1 MIKPQPQLDPIRLE
15 LAAGLYDSVVW
26 QLEVYCDDA
35 QRYCLTVQDAA
46 RLQGLADL
54 IAWQAENLRR
64 RATVIR
70 ATNQMYANY
79 FAGKVAVCDDAAG
92 FEASM
97 TVPTPPRIPPQPESI
112 DFALLA
118 PARDL
123 FEEAH
128 AVLSRGGQPE
138 LTEWAAEQA
147 RAFYSWCYPPH
158 LKSP

>member
-1 MIKPQPQLDPIRLE
+1 MIKAHPQLDPIRLE

-26 QLEVYCDDA
+26 QFEVYCDDA
-35 QRYCLTVQDAA
+35 QRYCLEVHDAA

-64 RATVIR
+64 RATIIR

-92 FEASM
+92 FEASIK
-97 TVPTPPRIPPQPESI
+97 VAPPPPIPDRSSTI

-118 PARDL
+118 PAREL
-123 FEEAH
+123 FEEAYT
-128 AVLSRGGQPE
+128 VLSRGGQSE

-147 RAFYSWCYPPH
+147 RAFYAWCHPPVN
-158 LKSP
+158 S

>member
-1 MIKPQPQLDPIRLE
+1 MIKPPPQLDPIRLE

-35 QRYCLTVQDAA
+35 QRYCLAIQDAA

-54 IAWQAENLRR
+54 IAWQADNFRR
-64 RATVIR
+64 RATIIR

-79 FAGKVAVCDDAAG
+79 FAGEVAVCDDAAG

-97 TVPTPPRIPPQPESI
+97 RVPPAPPIPDRSNTI

-118 PARDL
+118 PARKL

-128 AVLSRGGQPE
+128 SVLSRGGQSE

-147 RAFYSWCYPPH
+147 RAFYAWCHPPVN
-158 LKSP
+158 SP